1 MINDFGLRKEGF
13 KSRSGRSRS
22 LRRGE
27 EEQHE
32 SEQITSSLCQIFG
45 VPHLQVSGKSFGN
58 ASLCSLGTNCRYCT
72 RSGWGGRVSRYPGQ
86 FPAKPWRRFLHNSS
100 FFASRGSRTPDMTR
114 ATAAIACL
122 LVCAAHGGV
131 VCVAAVKPGLR
142 IPPLTASCSGSTKRR
157 CFFSTWPSTLNPLV
171 LRYMRVAERPFQ
183 TLVHVVAGTTRG

>member
-22 LRRGE
+22 LRRG

-72 RSGWGGRVSRYPGQ
+72 RSGEAVSLDTLDSSPQSRG
-86 FPAKPWRRFLHNSS
+86 RRFLHNSS
-100 FFASRGSRTPDMTR
+100 FLQAGGAEPQTWRERRRQSPAFSSVQRMGDRVRCCGEAGAANSTTHRPVAADQQSAAGSS
-114 ATAAIACL
+114 
-122 LVCAAHGGV
+122 AHGLQ
-131 VCVAAVKPGLR
+131 P
-142 IPPLTASCSGSTKRR
+142 
-157 CFFSTWPSTLNPLV
+157 
-171 LRYMRVAERPFQ
+171 
-183 TLVHVVAGTTRG
+183 

>member
-1 MINDFGLRKEGF
+1 MRA
-13 KSRSGRSRS
+13 SRS
-22 LRRGE
+22 LRLYAKSLECPTSRFLGKVSAMQACARLALIAATVPGLAGEAVSLDTLDSSPQSRG
-27 EEQHE
+27 
-32 SEQITSSLCQIFG
+32 
-45 VPHLQVSGKSFGN
+45 
-58 ASLCSLGTNCRYCT
+58 
-72 RSGWGGRVSRYPGQ
+72 
-86 FPAKPWRRFLHNSS
+86 RRFLHNSS